1 MSDRLIA
8 DAAREYVRVRHEH
21 EQRGPLL
28 SQRKA
33 AHDALVALVEAER
46 PDPDAWSYCTRGPC
60 AAEDGHAGTCAEA
73 SGWAD
78 EPGLPTWDDIE
89 WERAQCERRIAEV
102 RSLAEVAIDRE
113 RRIDAASRTV
123 ADRVWR
129 AAMERRKVLRV
140 ADLIEGVER
149 VIV

>member
-1 MSDRLIA
+1 MSTIGDLT
-8 DAAREYVRVRHEH
+8 
-21 EQRGPLL
+21 
-28 SQRKA
+28 A
-33 AHDALVALVEAER
+33 AHTWR
-46 PDPDAWSYCTRGPC
+46 GYCTRGPC

-78 EPGLPTWDDIE
+78 EPDRPTWDDIE

-102 RSLAEVAIDRE
+102 RGLAEVAIDRE

-129 AAMERRKVLRV
+129 AAMERRKVLHV